1 MQIVVDDIWRRPFR
15 LERRPGWTKEVAV
28 MQRLSIDSDS
38 LRSIGYN
45 ELGQMMEVEFE
56 DGTLRQYYDVPL
68 DIYDDF
74 LETKTKDNYFNDY
87 VKDNYLFQQI
97 H

>member
-1 MQIVVDDIWRRPFR
+1 
-15 LERRPGWTKEVAV
+15 

-68 DIYDDF
+68 DIYDEL
-74 LETKTKDNYFNDY
+74 LETKTKDKYFNDY